1 MVYNDELIN
10 IKNSVLE
17 LVDGLLKANE
27 LLLDGFKECDTQIF
41 EQSKKNISNF
51 NSKTNAIDNDIIR
64 VLALYSPEAKD
75 LREVVGFLK
84 ITNEILRASANTRSV
99 IKGFIAVCQDIDE
112 QIIDEYMIPMQKS
125 TIKAISL
132 VEEMFN
138 ISCEDDLKDTFNDI
152 LVQESKTD
160 DFYDMIQTNI
170 VDKSSQD
177 GNFEIFHKIL
187 QTIRK
192 GEKISDRITNIGNII
207 LYIKIGGKL

>member
-17 LVDGLLKANE
+17 LVDGLLKANK
-27 LLLDGFKECDTQIF
+27 LLLDGFKECNTEIF
-41 EQSKKNISNF
+41 EESKKNIANF

-99 IKGFIAVCQDIDE
+99 IKGFTVVCQDIDKL
-112 QIIDEYMIPMQKS
+112 IIDEYMIPMQQS

-132 VEEMFN
+132 AIEMFS
-138 ISCEDDLKDTFNDI
+138 ISCEDELKDTFNDI

-160 DFYDMIQTNI
+160 DFYNLMQTNI
-170 VDKSSQD
+170 IDKSSQD
-177 GNFEIFHKIL
+177 ADFEKFHKIL

-192 GEKISDRITNIGNII
+192 GEKISDRITNIANII
-207 LYIKIGGKL
+207 LYIKIGGKF